1 MWLEKINDYNK
12 NNESI
17 LDFNFELHQCIY
29 IKNLLSDIYT
39 FELNKHNELV
49 IQKEGKTISP
59 ENFFYWWQFARFN
72 ELFKEE
78 KEIFN
83 EFNKLKDK
91 INKASS
97 KIKTPEIKNTD
108 SDKEKL
114 EKQNIITENKVKIEK
129 LNNHLKV
136 EADKSNNNINML
148 KNLRLMIPNFVL
160 FERLLEN
167 IKIILINS

>member
-12 NNESI
+12 NNEFI

-39 FELNKHNELV
+39 FELNKHNEL
-49 IQKEGKTISP
+49 IITKEGKTISP
-59 ENFFYWWQFARFN
+59 ENFFYWWQFTRFN

-114 EKQNIITENKVKIEK
+114 EKQNTITENKVKIEK

-160 FERLLEN
+160 FEKLLEN
-167 IKIILINS
+167 IKIILMNE

>member
-12 NNESI
+12 NNEFI

-29 IKNLLSDIYT
+29 IKNLLTDIYT
-39 FELNKHNELV
+39 FELNKHNNL
-49 IQKEGKTISP
+49 IITKEEKNISV
-59 ENFFYWWQFARFN
+59 EEIFFWWQFTRFN

-114 EKQNIITENKVKIEK
+114 EKQNTITENKVKIEK

-160 FERLLEN
+160 FEKLLEN
-167 IKIILINS
+167 IKIILMNE